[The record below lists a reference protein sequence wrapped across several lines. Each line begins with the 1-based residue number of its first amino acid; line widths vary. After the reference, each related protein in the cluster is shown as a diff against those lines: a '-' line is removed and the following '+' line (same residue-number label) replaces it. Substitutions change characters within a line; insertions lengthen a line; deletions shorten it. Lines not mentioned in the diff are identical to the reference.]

1 MYFYNSFFL
10 HYNINGKLKLNFTKK
25 IILMKNSSG
34 LALVLCM
41 PVLIMVSCN
50 TIQQNGTSTCQLKTM
65 KDTISYIIGSDVAG
79 NLRKNNFEINPD
91 VFNYAFNKNIKE
103 DDTMF
108 SKELSQEIM
117 KKYQKEL
124 MVKQQA
130 IDLSESKKNKLKGE
144 AFLQENKKKDGVVEL
159 PSGLQYKVISPGT
172 GAKPGPDD
180 EVTVNYEGKLIDG
193 KIFDSSY
200 ERNEPVKFPLN
211 AVIKGWTEG
220 LQLMS
225 TGSVYELYIPPSLG
239 YGDKTTGPIPGGST
253 LIFKVELISINPT
266 KN

>member
-1 MYFYNSFFL
+1 
-10 HYNINGKLKLNFTKK
+10 
-25 IILMKNSSG
+25 MKNISG
-34 LALVLCM
+34 LAIALCIS
-41 PVLIMVSCN
+41 VLIMVSCN
-50 TIQQNGTSTCQLKTM
+50 TIQQNGAANCQLKTM
-65 KDTISYIIGSDVAG
+65 LDTISYIIGSDVAG

-124 MVKQQA
+124 LVKQQA
-130 IDLSESKKNKLKGE
+130 IDLSESKKNRLTGE
-144 AFLQENKKKDGVVEL
+144 AFLRENKKKVDVVEL
-159 PSGLQYKVISPGT
+159 PSGLQYKILSAGT
-172 GAKPGPDD
+172 GVKPGPDD

-200 ERNEPVKFPLN
+200 ERNEPVTFPLN

-220 LQLMS
+220 LQLMGI
-225 TGSVYELYIPPSLG
+225 GSVYELYIPPSLG

-253 LIFKVELISINPT
+253 LIFKVELISIKTP